1 MFLAGKIIM
10 GIFKNVKPLK
20 LAKSFL
26 VNQVVQRT
34 PLHKDRL
41 RESST
46 WAGLVGLLGVLGVTV
61 QPDMLAEIV
70 SGMVALISVIFMVKK
85 ESSTSV
91 QG

>member
-1 MFLAGKIIM
+1 M

-20 LAKSFL
+20 LAKNFL

-41 RESST
+41 KESST

-61 QPDMLAEIV
+61 QPDLLVEIV
-70 SGMVALISVIFMVKK
+70 SGVVALISAIFMAKK
-85 ESSTSV
+85 ENSSTSV